1 MNIPND
7 APAIVISLTSST
19 PEAIWH
25 QVLLGIEEEGIP
37 WQWQQD
43 DDADAVQRAWQA
55 ATRSPL
61 LVGLA
66 CSADEI
72 IVHFRNLPPASPL
85 FRQAWGQDKDQLR
98 QLGNNAARLV
108 KGLPFKLSPKS
119 HSHNPIKDREI

>member
-1 MNIPND
+1 MNFTND
-7 APAIVISLTSST
+7 APAIVISRTSQT

-43 DDADAVQRAWQA
+43 DDTDAIQRAWQA

-66 CSADEI
+66 CSADEVV
-72 IVHFRNLPPASPL
+72 VHYRNLPPASPL
-85 FRQAWGQDKDQLR
+85 FRQAWAQDEDQLR
-98 QLGNNAARLV
+98 RLGNNAARLV
-108 KGLPFKLSPKS
+108 KGLPFKFSTLK
-119 HSHNPIKDREI
+119 

>member
-1 MNIPND
+1 MNFPND

-43 DDADAVQRAWQA
+43 DDADVVQRAWQA

-119 HSHNPIKDREI
+119 HSHNPD

>member
-72 IVHFRNLPPASPL
+72 IVHFRNLP
-85 FRQAWGQDKDQLR
+85 QL
-98 QLGNNAARLV
+98 ARCFGRRGG
-108 KGLPFKLSPKS
+108 KTKTNCGS
-119 HSHNPIKDREI
+119 

>member
-1 MNIPND
+1 MEKSNEN
-7 APAIVISLTSST
+7 SSCNGT
-19 PEAIWH
+19 IWH

-119 HSHNPIKDREI
+119 HSHNPD